1 MGGTLGLPK
10 KSKQLLAAQ
19 NYIFPKGKKIN
30 ILVVFSSFSPR
41 DSIYL
46 GGIPYYI
53 IIYDFKNTARRLSLH
68 MEIPGVAYRI

>member
-10 KSKQLLAAQ
+10 KPKQLLAAQ

-30 ILVVFSSFSPR
+30 VLVDFSSLSPLEL
-41 DSIYL
+41 IYW

-53 IIYDFKNTARRLSLH
+53 IIYDFKNTGSCL
-68 MEIPGVAYRI
+68 